1 MKYYIHELPGRL
13 RIKIP
18 TLKKN
23 QRLAMKI
30 DDLLFDLIGV
40 NDINVN
46 TVTGSIVVNY
56 DPETI
61 KSEAILGALAE
72 NGHINIKE
80 LLESRNERADVYQMV
95 GEAASRAIFGF
106 AIEKAFA
113 GSPYLLLTAL
123 V

>member
-18 TLKKN
+18 TLRKN
-23 QRLAMKI
+23 QRLAMEI
-30 DDLLFDLIGV
+30 DHLLFDLIGV

-46 TVTGSIVVNY
+46 TITGSVVINF
-56 DPETI
+56 DPKTI
-61 KSEAILGALAE
+61 TTDAILGALAE
-72 NGHINIKE
+72 KGHINIKD
-80 LLESRNERADVYQMV
+80 LMESRNERADVYQMV

-113 GSPYLLLTAL
+113 GSPYLILTAL